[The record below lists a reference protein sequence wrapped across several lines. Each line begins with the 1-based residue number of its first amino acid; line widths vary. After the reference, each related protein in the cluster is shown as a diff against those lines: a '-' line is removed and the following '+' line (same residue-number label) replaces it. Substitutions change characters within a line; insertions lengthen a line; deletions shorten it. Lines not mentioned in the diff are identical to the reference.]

1 VRGGKEGLSAFV
13 GARVYSRPL
22 MNSQRLR
29 VMGCCAMAVI
39 AKHLSLRVHRFCQP
53 AYRSHICR
61 WLMQRILRWI
71 AAQSANTALRQQREI
86 EARAKKAESLVNE
99 GLCSTAADL
108 LQVNASNGHLPS
120 QAHLAWM
127 MLEGRKGV
135 AKNRRR
141 AFELASS
148 GTLLGCS
155 DCKGV
160 LAYVRWFGLECEENE
175 VRAQKFARES
185 ADDGSR
191 YGRCTQGLIILHQ
204 NKSCVASRLLAEGVE
219 YIRQAA
225 AQGLDFAHQTLGILN
240 IKGSHGVFENQVEGM
255 RMLRL
260 AAAQGYPPALHHVA
274 VCHERGLGVPQS
286 KRLAIEWLVR
296 AQEAGDHTAY
306 KELKRLG
313 AK

>member
-1 VRGGKEGLSAFV
+1 
-13 GARVYSRPL
+13 

-29 VMGCCAMAVI
+29 VMGCCAIAVI
-39 AKHLSLRVHRFCQP
+39 AKHLSVRVHGFCQP
-53 AYRSHICR
+53 AHSSHMCR
-61 WLMQRILRWI
+61 LVMQRILRWI
-71 AAQSANTALRQQREI
+71 AAQSANTALRHQREI
-86 EARAKKAESLVNE
+86 EAKAKKAESLVNE
-99 GLCSTAADL
+99 GRCSAAADI
-108 LQVNASNGHLPS
+108 LQSNVSHGHLPS

-127 MLEGRKGV
+127 MLDGRKGV

-141 AFELASS
+141 AFELAS
-148 GTLLGCS
+148 GGALLGCS

-160 LAYVRWFGLECEENE
+160 LAFVHWFGMECEENE

-191 YGRCTQGLIILHQ
+191 YGLYTQGLIILHQ
-204 NKSCVASRLLAEGVE
+204 NESCVASRLLADGVE
-219 YIRQAA
+219 CIRQAA
-225 AQGLDFAHQTLGILN
+225 AQGLDRAHQTLGIFN
-240 IKGSHGVFENQVEGM
+240 INGSHGVFENQVEGM

-260 AAAQGYPPALHHVA
+260 AAAQGYPPALHFVA
-274 VCHERGLGVPQS
+274 ICYERGLGVPQS
-286 KRLAIEWLVR
+286 KLSAIEWMVR

>member
-1 VRGGKEGLSAFV
+1 
-13 GARVYSRPL
+13 
-22 MNSQRLR
+22 MNSRRLR
-29 VMGCCAMAVI
+29 GMGCCAIAMI
-39 AKHLSLRVHRFCQP
+39 AKHLSQRVFGFCQP
-53 AYRSHICR
+53 AYSNHVCR
-61 WLMQRILRWI
+61 WLMQCILRWI
-71 AAQSANTALRQQREI
+71 AAQSANTALRLQRDI
-86 EARAKKAESLVNE
+86 EARAKSVEGLVNE
-99 GLCSTAADL
+99 GRCSAAAAL
-108 LQVNASNGHLPS
+108 LQCNVSHGHLPS

-141 AFELASS
+141 AFQLTSA
-148 GTLLGCS
+148 GAALGCS

-160 LAYVRWFGLECEENE
+160 LAFMHWFGMECEEND

-204 NKSCVASRLLAEGVE
+204 NKSGIAPRLLAEGVE

-225 AQGLDFAHQTLGILN
+225 AQGLDHAHQTLGIFN
-240 IKGSHGVFENQVEGM
+240 VNGSHGVFENEVEGM

-260 AAAQGYPPALHHVA
+260 AAAQGYPPALHFVA
-274 VCHERGLGVPQS
+274 ICYERGMGAPQS
-286 KRLAIEWLVR
+286 KRSAIEWMER
-296 AQEAGDHTAY
+296 AREAGDDSAY